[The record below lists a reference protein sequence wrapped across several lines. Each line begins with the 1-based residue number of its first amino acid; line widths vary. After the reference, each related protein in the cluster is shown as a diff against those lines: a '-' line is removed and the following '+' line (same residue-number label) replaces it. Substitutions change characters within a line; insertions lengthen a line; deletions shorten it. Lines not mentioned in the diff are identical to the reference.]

1 MEGFE
6 KVAQLSHIAAGKL
19 IVVDA
24 QGESIVITE
33 LAGNVIAFSN
43 VCSHEDCDFVF
54 EGQGS
59 LEGNEITCDCHDS
72 RFNVLDGSV
81 MNPPATDPIII
92 YAVQIDGNDVLVG
105 PR

>member
-6 KVAQLSHIAAGKL
+6 KVAQRGDIEAGKL
-19 IVVDA
+19 TVVEVQGEAIVV
-24 QGESIVITE
+24 TE
-33 LAGNVIAFSN
+33 LAGSVIAFSN

-54 EGQGS
+54 EGEGS
-59 LEGNEITCDCHDS
+59 LEGNEIACDCHES

-81 MNPPATDPIII
+81 MNPPATEPITI
-92 YAVQIDGNDVLVG
+92 YAVQINGDDVLVG

>member
-6 KVAQLSHIAAGKL
+6 KVAQLSDIAAGKL